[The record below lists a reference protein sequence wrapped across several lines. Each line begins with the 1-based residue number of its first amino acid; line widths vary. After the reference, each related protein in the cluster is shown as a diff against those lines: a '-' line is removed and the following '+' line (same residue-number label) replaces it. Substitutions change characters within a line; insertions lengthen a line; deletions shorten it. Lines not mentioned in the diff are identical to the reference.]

1 MENSDIVAIRRVFI
15 MYPFHLGIL
24 AFLSTLILAVGHAGA
39 VPIAATDLD
48 TLILGAKIVGPVGPE
63 VNTSL
68 VDANGNSLGD
78 LSGSV
83 SCPAGFGTCQ
93 PPSNPSGTIYTYVHE
108 VTPGVDFPNDAPFP
122 QPPVVMPFEDVTD
135 FSLGFDAAGFIGV
148 AGFSFSDAE
157 AALGMGGAF
166 NIELLSNGSLQWTA
180 NGAGWGTGERNTFF
194 WQTTQPPSG
203 PGGVYTA
210 SNGMDSGTGA
220 GPLPTAV
227 PDQRLL
233 VLCCWAA
240 SRCS

>member
-83 SCPAGFGTCQ
+83 SCLRALELA
-93 PPSNPSGTIYTYVHE
+93 NRRAIL
-108 VTPGVDFPNDAPFP
+108 
-122 QPPVVMPFEDVTD
+122 PVR
-135 FSLGFDAAGFIGV
+135 FIR
-148 AGFSFSDAE
+148 
-157 AALGMGGAF
+157 MC
-166 NIELLSNGSLQWTA
+166 T
-180 NGAGWGTGERNTFF
+180 R
-194 WQTTQPPSG
+194 
-203 PGGVYTA
+203 
-210 SNGMDSGTGA
+210 
-220 GPLPTAV
+220 
-227 PDQRLL
+227 
-233 VLCCWAA
+233 
-240 SRCS
+240 